1 MEQVTCGA
9 RALEAGHHGMNIE
22 KELLEA
28 STTFF
33 LSVSLK
39 SITLI
44 LLPYLNILGNSQLL
58 HWLAAKDIRLVIK
71 DGKEEEFFFHHG
83 EGIFSWV
90 SGETLQ
96 GWVSRCCVELC

>member
-1 MEQVTCGA
+1 MVIFHCY
-9 RALEAGHHGMNIE
+9 
-22 KELLEA
+22 
-28 STTFF
+28 
-33 LSVSLK
+33 VSSPEGK
-39 SITLI
+39 PQKHYSNFTA
-44 LLPYLNILGNSQLL
+44 ILGNSQLL
-58 HWLAAKDIRLVIK
+58 HWLAAEDIRLVIK